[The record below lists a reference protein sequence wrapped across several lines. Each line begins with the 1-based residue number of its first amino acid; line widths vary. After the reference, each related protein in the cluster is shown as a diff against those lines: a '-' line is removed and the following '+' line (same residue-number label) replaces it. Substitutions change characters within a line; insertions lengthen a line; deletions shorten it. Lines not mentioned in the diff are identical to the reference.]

1 MNRGPGTWT
10 DGPRRDDL
18 HQVRLLRQKEPM
30 WSAVDRGCNVE
41 NPERPTETVP
51 VAVMRF
57 ACGICWLG
65 ARLSVCRGQVWVGAG
80 VEFVYRTLPYQ
91 ASRQH
96 QTRGPTEHGPM
107 DHGRDDLHTRFGCY
121 VLQRIHLLL
130 PKERIHVFAAL
141 WQRSNVGTEET
152 NRNHTCGCDAVC
164 VRYLLNRSTVVR
176 VYGPGDRCWDS
187 LVLSCGWKTLST
199 GSLPKG

>member
-1 MNRGPGTWT
+1 
-10 DGPRRDDL
+10 
-18 HQVRLLRQKEPM
+18 V
-30 WSAVDRGCNVE
+30 
-41 NPERPTETVP
+41 
-51 VAVMRF
+51 
-57 ACGICWLG
+57 
-65 ARLSVCRGQVWVGAG
+65 VGAG

-141 WQRSNVGTEET
+141 WQRSNVGTEKT
-152 NRNHTCGCDAVC
+152 NRDRTCGCDAVC
-164 VRYLLNRSTVVR
+164 VRYLFNRSTVVR
-176 VYGPGDRCWDS
+176 VYGPGDRCWDKPCFKLWMENFIDRVGVFIS
-187 LVLSCGWKTLST
+187 LDQGNSWTP
-199 GSLPKG
+199 LPTPHRYQLKRGTNHPRPL